1 MTISIP
7 ILHIRKQTQSNLP
20 VITLGLE
27 AFSSS
32 QFLTCTWETVPVC
45 ALYLQRISFY
55 FLFFWRRAEGE
66 AEAVQAT
73 LGQTSW
79 QPPPKKTPHTS
90 SYLVQGDKIRVK
102 LTNAGPTPHNPSL
115 QEVRLLPPASSS
127 LTPQL
132 RPVLT
137 ALMQDSGLGVG
148 GTPGDGQSQR
158 ARCLTAE
165 RWRADLPRPQGY
177 PWSPLPTACIRSHLF
192 SAE

>member
-1 MTISIP
+1 M
-7 ILHIRKQTQSNLP
+7 
-20 VITLGLE
+20 
-27 AFSSS
+27 
-32 QFLTCTWETVPVC
+32 
-45 ALYLQRISFY
+45 

-79 QPPPKKTPHTS
+79 QPPPQKNPHTS

-102 LTNAGPTPHNPSL
+102 LTNVGPTPHNPSL